1 MTYLGKPLVCWWQC
15 DWRPSGRT
23 AQSDTI
29 NAHVPGVC
37 VIQSFIGPENP
48 LRNFTTRVTE
58 RRKPCIR
65 FFFGGGGGG
74 GVVLWWKWVFIEILR
89 FCIYLW
95 KSEICIP
102 FWCSWILP
110 IPLRGSS
117 CRLPSFLIYANLP
130 RNWYFKCQHQG
141 DNWERL
147 YQSPC

>member
-1 MTYLGKPLVCWWQC
+1 MTNLGKPLVCWWQC

-37 VIQSFIGPENP
+37 VIESFIGLENP

-65 FFFGGGGGG
+65 FFLGFFGGGGGG
-74 GVVLWWKWVFIEILR
+74 GGGEGGGGYDGSEFSSK
-89 FCIYLW
+89 FCDSVYI
-95 KSEICIP
+95 SEKAKYVYHSDARGYYI
-102 FWCSWILP
+102 S

-117 CRLPSFLIYANLP
+117 CRLPSFLIYSNDQELVFQMSAP
-130 RNWYFKCQHQG
+130 RW
-141 DNWERL
+141 
-147 YQSPC
+147 